1 MSENDLMD
9 LAVLERRKYNYL
21 NEVLDLTKQ
30 LGEVMERRDEK
41 SAKMVVAMR
50 QDPILRLQEVDQV
63 ARERRESLKA
73 EQRERVTALLAGAE
87 PKNAGERTFQ
97 EQAGQAR
104 RLLERVVELD
114 RRISLRL
121 AGEDSFYN
129 RKEGKK

>member
-1 MSENDLMD
+1 MSESDLMD

-21 NEVLDLTKQ
+21 NEVLDLTRQ

-50 QDPILRLQEVDQV
+50 QDPILRLQEVDQI
-63 ARERRESLKA
+63 ARERRESLDQ
-73 EQRERVTALLAGAE
+73 EQKERLAALLAGAA
-87 PKNAGERTFQ
+87 PGNAGERTFQ

-104 RLLERVVELD
+104 RLLEKVVDLD

-121 AGEDSFYN
+121 AGEESFYS
-129 RKEGKK
+129 RKDGKK